1 MFEKLGGKPNLPIQL
16 ASLAGTFRY
25 CAEAVIQ
32 VQYAADFR
40 LKITRSLLVVQNL
53 KRTDNKPDR
62 LVIVVHGVG
71 DPQPGKTIN
80 IFARS
85 LANDDQPLQEQQ
97 DVAWLV
103 DKPDGSQQVK
113 AFPVHQRRLQSQT
126 QTVELAEAFWGD
138 LSRVSRGWVG
148 VIHGVLQIIFGLRY
162 VSYVAADQPG
172 KPALWLKRLGLL
184 TSQIL
189 HGPVLAVTTYLALLM
204 LAICGTQMLWPDS
217 YKIGC
222 WPSIVLAAVS
232 LSTLTAAAIGI
243 RLTNSR
249 VAWRFWHWLNV
260 TTWFVTGLMA
270 LKFFWLDEMFPE
282 LGHECPEHPGLLMYC
297 RVLLILLEL
306 LWFAEIQVL
315 LAMAGCWLAALGHKR
330 AYRPALHVAF
340 LVPALA
346 VGIWGQAIP
355 MLWVGAKEGLGVLAE
370 LPEFAVVFDEALP
383 FLGVQLMMMA
393 VITTAAILVFLR
405 YSLWRRTAT
414 VAGFNNGNRPPR
426 LIVNRSLQLVV
437 AICTGIGVALVSA
450 LCVIQLLGYSHHDF
464 QFGELMVEANKYAIS
479 VLVPASGLAL
489 LLFPKLRPALDM
501 LLDVVNQFYFR
512 PTQMNDA
519 LDDDDEFDI
528 VETTF
533 ENGALFFSRRDA
545 IHQRIKRI
553 LTHYRDQL
561 AHDLKGRPDLVIVS
575 HSQGTM
581 AAIEVL
587 NDEELGWLNNSFS
600 SVSLVTM
607 GSPLSHIYQH
617 YFGHIYPALD
627 KPYWVSLRRRIDRWT
642 NICRIDDFVGTDILF
657 AKAQAASR
665 IGNVEANEATFH
677 PTGSSLSQ
685 ASNAERS
692 SSGTP
697 NQFSNHPVGPRGH
710 TNYWADLEVL
720 TILRPILLGNS
731 TDTSARSSSREAA

>member
-1 MFEKLGGKPNLPIQL
+1 M
-16 ASLAGTFRY
+16 
-25 CAEAVIQ
+25 
-32 VQYAADFR
+32 
-40 LKITRSLLVVQNL
+40 
-53 KRTDNKPDR
+53 
-62 LVIVVHGVG
+62 G

-80 IFARS
+80 VFARS
-85 LANDDQPLQEQQ
+85 LANHDQPLQEQQ
-97 DVAWLV
+97 DVVWLV
-103 DKPDGSQQVK
+103 DKPDGDQQAK
-113 AFPVHQRRLQSQT
+113 AFPVHQRRLQSKT
-126 QTVELAEAFWGD
+126 ETVELAEAFWGD
-138 LSRVSRGWVG
+138 LSRVSRGWFG
-148 VIHGVLQIIFGLRY
+148 VIQGVLQIIFGLRY

-217 YKIGC
+217 YKTGS
-222 WPSIVLAAVS
+222 WPHVVLAAVS
-232 LSTLTAAAIGI
+232 LTTLTAAAIGI

-270 LKFFWLDEMFPE
+270 LKFLWLDKMFPE
-282 LGHECPEHPGLLMYC
+282 LGHDCPEHPGLLMYC

-315 LAMAGCWLAALGHKR
+315 LAMAGCWLAALGHGR
-330 AYRPALHVAF
+330 AYRPALHLAF
-340 LVPALA
+340 LIPAVA
-346 VGIWGQAIP
+346 VGVWGQAIP

-370 LPEFAVVFDEALP
+370 LPEFAKVFDDALP

-393 VITTAAILVFLR
+393 IIMTASMLVLLR
-405 YSLWRRTAT
+405 YFYWRRTAT
-414 VAGFNNGNRPPR
+414 VVGFDNGNRPPR
-426 LIVNRSLQLVV
+426 LIVNRSLQFVV
-437 AICTGIGVALVSA
+437 AICTCAGVTLVSA
-450 LCVIQLLGYSHHDF
+450 LCIIQLLGHSYLDF
-464 QFGELMVEANKYAIS
+464 QFGRLMVEANKYAIS
-479 VLVPASGLAL
+479 VLVPAGGLVL
-489 LLFPKLRPALDM
+489 LLLPKLRPALDM
-501 LLDVVNQFYFR
+501 LLDVVNHFYFR
-512 PTQMNDA
+512 PTQMADA

-533 ENGALFFSRRDA
+533 ENGKLFFSRRDA

-561 AHDLKGRPDLVIVS
+561 DQNSRPELVIVS

-581 AAIEVL
+581 AAIEIL
-587 NDEELGWLNNSFS
+587 NDEELAWLNNSFS

-617 YFGHIYPALD
+617 YFGHIYPGLD
-627 KPYWVSLRRRIDRWT
+627 QPYWVSLRRRIDRWT
-642 NICRIDDFVGTDILF
+642 NICRIDDFVGTEVLF
-657 AKAQAASR
+657 SKNQTATR
-665 IGNVEANEATFH
+665 IGIAEIS
-677 PTGSSLSQ
+677 PKGSQ
-685 ASNAERS
+685 
-692 SSGTP
+692 P
-697 NQFSNHPVGPRGH
+697 QFSNHAVGPRGH

-731 TDTSARSSSREAA
+731 ADTLARDSGRKAA